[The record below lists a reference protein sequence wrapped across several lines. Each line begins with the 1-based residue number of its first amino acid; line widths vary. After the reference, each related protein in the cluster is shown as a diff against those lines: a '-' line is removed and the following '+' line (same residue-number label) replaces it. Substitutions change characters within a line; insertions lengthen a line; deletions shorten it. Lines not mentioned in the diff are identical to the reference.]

1 MEIHMWR
8 ISQEKWDPEAQRQA
22 NFENHQFQSITQA
35 QLSREANVIKKNI
48 PRHHDYEVPT
58 SKKQTEK
65 EEIRRN
71 PSDINNWPNN
81 KIN

>member
-1 MEIHMWR
+1 MWR

-65 EEIRRN
+65 ELKRKKYAEIHQTLTTDRT
-71 PSDINNWPNN
+71 I
-81 KIN
+81 K